1 MGFEDAKIASY
12 EASAQM
18 KAARD
23 SMRFHQQVSHNLSL
37 KHSVSSAFSSIFD
50 EFPWCFQAMMAHA
63 PTCATRGIFGC
74 GMNLSVLIALKS
86 HSDICFH
93 SLKFIA
99 TFDFYYVV
107 LASPLC
113 ESNEH
118 TDDLRCRWPRFL
130 QLLQGHP
137 RGQPCCLHVNCLF
150 LMRRNSAP
158 TQRTLP

>member
-74 GMNLSVLIALKS
+74 GMNFECS
-86 HSDICFH
+86 HCFEISQRH
-93 SLKFIA
+93 
-99 TFDFYYVV
+99 
-107 LASPLC
+107 
-113 ESNEH
+113 
-118 TDDLRCRWPRFL
+118 
-130 QLLQGHP
+130 
-137 RGQPCCLHVNCLF
+137 LF
-150 LMRRNSAP
+150 
-158 TQRTLP
+158 